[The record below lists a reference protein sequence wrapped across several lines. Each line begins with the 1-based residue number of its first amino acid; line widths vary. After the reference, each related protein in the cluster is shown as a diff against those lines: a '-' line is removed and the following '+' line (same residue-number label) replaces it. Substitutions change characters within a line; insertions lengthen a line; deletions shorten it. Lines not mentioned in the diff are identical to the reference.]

1 VISTLDPC
9 PECLRNFRLREVKVL
24 PYFAGRKQGVGY
36 LAFRSP
42 SHAMKK
48 PARWQRAVAAAT
60 APTEEKVL
68 W

>member
-1 VISTLDPC
+1 M
-9 PECLRNFRLREVKVL
+9 L

-60 APTEEKVL
+60 APTEENVL